1 MKKIFQ
7 QIVSKMRV
15 KPTSLDSK
23 PKDLRVG
30 AEHFAKKFGPAIK
43 QLSKE

>member
-1 MKKIFQ
+1 MKKL
-7 QIVSKMRV
+7 IVKFFSKLKGKSYPSKM
-15 KPTSLDSK
+15 KPN
-23 PKDLRVG
+23 DLRVG